1 MKAAFFFISILMAF
15 SVVPEKKFT
24 FQEKP
29 VLTWEDFMGTPPI
42 NASHAASV
50 NSGIA
55 YSYSAKIEGK
65 KISLDFEVRSEFYP
79 QLSWKKDLNESSSK
93 LLAHEQL
100 HWNISEL
107 HAQILKRAF
116 QDYKPSPQYKK
127 ELRTLFNKV
136 EAARQAMQ
144 GRYDRETNHG
154 LNLSKQKEWETY
166 ISQEFFKMG

>member
-1 MKAAFFFISILMAF
+1 MKTALLFISLLITF
-15 SVVPEKKFT
+15 SIVPEKKFT

-29 VLTWEDFMGTPPI
+29 VLTWDDFMGTPPR

-55 YSYSAKIEGK
+55 YSYSIKIKGK
-65 KISLDFEVRSEFYP
+65 EIILDFEVHSEFYP
-79 QLSWKKDLNESSSK
+79 QLSWKKDLNESSSQ

-116 QDYKPSPQYKK
+116 QDYVPSPQYKK

-136 EAARQAMQ
+136 EAARQTMQ

-154 LNLSKQKEWETY
+154 LHLSQQKEWETF
-166 ISQEFFKMG
+166 IAQEFFKMS